1 MRIGCHL
8 IPSARI
14 LHIGRC
20 VICISRCTQHNL
32 GRSALSLTPSQSIV
46 YAMALLLHT
55 LYQWRTQVCDVPSS
69 APSLSNTS
77 PPVSSPQL
85 YQFTQRTFVSRT
97 EMAEAT
103 RLPDDDVTDLLQQVA
118 ELVTDR
124 GWRLRIKPDPQHERR
139 YVTGVVILRLHS
151 LAFVLSPHLM
161 FTVAE
166 TGNICRV
173 WISHML
179 NIR

>member
-1 MRIGCHL
+1 
-8 IPSARI
+8 
-14 LHIGRC
+14 
-20 VICISRCTQHNL
+20 
-32 GRSALSLTPSQSIV
+32 
-46 YAMALLLHT
+46 MALLLHT
-55 LYQWRTQVCDVPSS
+55 LYQWRTQVCDAPSS

-139 YVTGVVILRLHS
+139 YVT
-151 LAFVLSPHLM
+151 
-161 FTVAE
+161 
-166 TGNICRV
+166 
-173 WISHML
+173 
-179 NIR
+179 